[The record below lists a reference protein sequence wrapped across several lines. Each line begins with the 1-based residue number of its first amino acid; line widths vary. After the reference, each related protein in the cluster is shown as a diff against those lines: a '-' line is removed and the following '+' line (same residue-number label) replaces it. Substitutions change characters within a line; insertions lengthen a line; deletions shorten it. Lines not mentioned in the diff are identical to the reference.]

1 MSVVRVTCAFAFDQS
16 RQPEIGKMRFAFR
29 IEQNIPWL
37 DVAMQNAVLVGVM
50 HGPRQLRDQFCGTP
64 DRNRLFPRDLVE
76 LAAFDQIHAEVAI
89 TVALADFVNRDDEW
103 MVQAGGCLSF
113 ETKAFQMCFGRP
125 STDAN
130 DF

>member
-1 MSVVRVTCAFAFDQS
+1 
-16 RQPEIGKMRFAFR
+16 MRFAFR
-29 IEQNIPWL
+29 IEQNVPWL
-37 DVAMQNAVLVGVM
+37 DVAMQNAVLMSVIN
-50 HGPRQLRDQFCGTP
+50 GPRQLRNQFCGTP
-64 DRNRLFPRDLVE
+64 HRHRLFPRDFVE

-89 TVALADFVNRDDEW
+89 TFALADFVNWNDER
-103 MVQAGGCLSF
+103 MAEAGSGLSF